1 MRCLILTKVVV
12 NYVIFRKIMMSEIK
26 RYTLEQEEKGYL
38 KYNDLT
44 KTYDDT
50 GMGALVEE
58 KERLEWEIWSSQRD
72 LNRVLDKIVALKI
85 DLGI

>member
-1 MRCLILTKVVV
+1 M
-12 NYVIFRKIMMSEIK
+12 K
-26 RYTLEQEEKGYL
+26 RYTLKQEEKGYL

>member
-1 MRCLILTKVVV
+1 MV
-12 NYVIFRKIMMSEIK
+12 MSEMK
-26 RYTLEQEEKGYL
+26 RYTLEQEQKGYL